1 MTERLHT
8 HLISGGHRGTESE
21 FGRCAAR
28 WGIPHTTLSFEGH
41 ALEYDSNV
49 EVLDERDLEQGTV
62 SMSIV
67 FERLGRRF
75 HRGHGVRRVIQ
86 SMFHLVVRGQHL
98 LAVGWIQPDQTVK
111 GGTGWGVEL
120 ARLFNREVHAFDQ
133 ERERWFRW
141 DGSAWVEEEPVI
153 GDQAF
158 SATGTR
164 NLTEGGR
171 RAIHDLFRRSF
182 GEPVQGA

>member
-1 MTERLHT
+1 MSERANV
-8 HLISGGHRGTESE
+8 HLISGGHRGTEAE

-41 ALEYDSNV
+41 ALDYDGNV
-49 EVLDERDLEQGTV
+49 EVLDEGALEQGTV

-75 HRGHGVRRVIQ
+75 HRGHGIRRVIQ
-86 SMFHLVVRGQHL
+86 SIYHLVVRGNRL
-98 LAVGWIQPDQTVK
+98 LAIGWIQPDQTVK

-120 ARLFNREVHAFDQ
+120 ARLFNRDVHAFDQ
-133 ERERWFRW
+133 DKGRWFRW
-141 DGSAWVEEEPVI
+141 DGASWVEDEPTI
-153 GDQAF
+153 GDETI

-164 NLTEGGR
+164 NLSDAGR
-171 RAIHDLFRRSF
+171 EAIQELFQRSF
-182 GEPVQGA
+182 GDPPTA

>member
-1 MTERLHT
+1 MTERLQT
-8 HLISGGHRGTESE
+8 RLISGGHRGAEAE

-41 ALEYDSNV
+41 AMEYDGNV
-49 EVLDERDLEQGTV
+49 ETLSEADLEQGTV

-67 FERLGRRF
+67 FQRLGRRF
-75 HRGHGVRRVIQ
+75 HRGHGIRRVIQ
-86 SMFHLVVRGQHL
+86 SMFHLVQRGEHL
-98 LAVGWIQPDQTVK
+98 FAVGWIQPDDTVK

-120 ARLFNREVHAFDQ
+120 ARLFNRGIHAYDQ
-133 ERERWFRW
+133 ERGRWFRW
-141 DGSAWVEEEPVI
+141 TGAGWEEDEPVI

-164 NLTEGGR
+164 NLTEAGR
-171 RAIHDLFRRSF
+171 QAIHDLFQRSF
-182 GEPVQGA
+182 GDPAAA